1 METRVQTIL
10 GPDWNRG
17 FNAQTTLTI
26 LTQKSRTHQAAF
38 GFGIVSIARV
48 IACRL
53 REMAYGIGPPFR
65 KPAARSAAQMRATP
79 SRGGRRAD
87 VNRDWL
93 FEQLLFIWEQ
103 CGGATRTSTHGG
115 RDARRGGPLVRFLM
129 AACGPLFQACKREAP
144 KHDAMRGAVRKLLKE
159 RKPQP
164 R

>member
-1 METRVQTIL
+1 VRTDSITSSAPSAASATMETRVQTIL

-65 KPAARSAAQMRATP
+65 KPAAR
-79 SRGGRRAD
+79 
-87 VNRDWL
+87 
-93 FEQLLFIWEQ
+93 FY
-103 CGGATRTSTHGG
+103 
-115 RDARRGGPLVRFLM
+115 RDA
-129 AACGPLFQACKREAP
+129 
-144 KHDAMRGAVRKLLKE
+144 E
-159 RKPQP
+159 R
-164 R
+164 